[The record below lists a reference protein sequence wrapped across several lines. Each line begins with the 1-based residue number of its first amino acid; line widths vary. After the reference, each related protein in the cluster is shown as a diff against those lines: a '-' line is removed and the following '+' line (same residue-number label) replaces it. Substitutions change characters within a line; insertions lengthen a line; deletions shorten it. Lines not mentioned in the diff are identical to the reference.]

1 MLETDY
7 GESYNE
13 FDRWGNWSLGS
24 TEAAAAAAAAGNDSA
39 DREATCGGGALLAPA
54 LQAAVYFLYSSIF
67 VVALLGNGLVCLV
80 VAGSPRMKT
89 VTNYFIVNL
98 AVGDMLMTLLC
109 VPFSFVSTLL
119 LRHWPFGGALCKA
132 VNYSQAVSVL
142 VSAYTLLA
150 ISVDRYMAIMRPL
163 QPRLGRGAAKLVVA
177 AVWGGALA
185 TAAPIAAVSTLQRP
199 SEWHQYCEF
208 DICMEQWSTPEQS
221 AQYTWALLGLQFALP
236 LGALVGTYSRIALAV
251 WDGRPPGEAHS
262 ARDSRM
268 QRSKRKMIK
277 MMVTV
282 VAVFTVCWLPLNI
295 FIVLWTVHEHDD
307 SWSLWP
313 GMPYLWFASHWL
325 AMSHT
330 CYNPLIYCYMNHR
343 YRRGFK
349 QILCSLVCVKR
360 EKVGCRSCQRSSVY
374 DGVPMSEL
382 VGVTGIGRR
391 ATVSSSVSRARSCA
405 CAGGRRAGSSHH
417 APPRDALLAPPA
429 TPAPPPRALSVRSH
443 FD

>member
-24 TEAAAAAAAAGNDSA
+24 TEAAAAAAGNDSV

-109 VPFSFVSTLL
+109 VPFSFVSMLL

-295 FIVLWTVHEHDD
+295 FI
-307 SWSLWP
+307 
-313 GMPYLWFASHWL
+313 
-325 AMSHT
+325 
-330 CYNPLIYCYMNHR
+330 
-343 YRRGFK
+343 
-349 QILCSLVCVKR
+349 ILCSLVCVKR

-391 ATVSSSVSRARSCA
+391 ATVSSSVSRVRSCA
-405 CAGGRRAGSSHH
+405 CAGGRRGGSSHH